1 MRAKKYWLIPA
12 AALVLGLAGCGADTP
27 ETEDEVRFV
36 YARKASV
43 TSFDLHNEITEN
55 NAFAI
60 DQVFEPLVMFDE
72 DGVVTDYLAD
82 STISEDGLVYTF
94 VLHDGLKFSDGQ
106 DVTAEDVKYSLERHL
121 EVGGPLPIEA
131 DIKSIEA
138 VDDRTVVITLNAAY
152 TPFYSELAN
161 FSNGI
166 VPKDLNGLSEEEFF
180 AHPVGTRPFMVEEW
194 DPSGD
199 VTFVKNPYYWQEGKP
214 VIDRLV
220 FRYIEDDNQLIN
232 QLKAGDVDAADEIS
246 FANAKSIA
254 DSEDTYVIAS
264 EGWEIEEL
272 FFNTLDE
279 HFSDV
284 HVRRAL
290 ALAIN
295 REEMMQALTFGYGVT
310 ARSVL
315 PSALR
320 YYAGDEIEVLDYD
333 LDRAAEEMKL
343 SAYPDGFQTTISI
356 ASGNYVRSQEAQ
368 IVVEAG
374 KKIGIDITI
383 NAQEIAAFR
392 QDFKNLNYDMMI
404 NSAIADYPDAN
415 SIFAFQVDPNGFS
428 QCYWTNYK
436 SEEAVAL
443 MDLGR
448 TTPDGDE
455 RHAVYSSLQQILAAD
470 VPYIP
475 FYYPERVH
483 GVRANVAGLVYR
495 PNGSPVF
502 TSVTFK

>member
-43 TSFDLHNEITEN
+43 TSFDLHNESTEN

-94 VLHDGLKFSDGQ
+94 VLHDGLKFSNGQ

-180 AHPVGTRPFMVEEW
+180 AHPVGTGPFMVEEW

-220 FRYIEDDNQLIN
+220 FRGGVERPVLQIELARN
-232 QLKAGDVDAADEIS
+232 
-246 FANAKSIA
+246 IA
-254 DSEDTYVIAS
+254 DDFARIYGEAIRGRFIIGVGYLPENVCNLPHGVVSRVAKNGLSRDRLQILREDRRQFLGRQTFDLPYKGDFRFDRFTFVNVAQR
-264 EGWEIEEL
+264 
-272 FFNTLDE
+272 FFDAVE
-279 HFSDV
+279 
-284 HVRRAL
+284 
-290 ALAIN
+290 N
-295 REEMMQALTFGYGVT
+295 RG
-310 ARSVL
+310 
-315 PSALR
+315 
-320 YYAGDEIEVLDYD
+320 
-333 LDRAAEEMKL
+333 
-343 SAYPDGFQTTISI
+343 
-356 ASGNYVRSQEAQ
+356 
-368 IVVEAG
+368 
-374 KKIGIDITI
+374 
-383 NAQEIAAFR
+383 
-392 QDFKNLNYDMMI
+392 
-404 NSAIADYPDAN
+404 SAIHNQP
-415 SIFAFQVDPNGFS
+415 P
-428 QCYWTNYK
+428 
-436 SEEAVAL
+436 
-443 MDLGR
+443 GR
-448 TTPDGDE
+448 SFE
-455 RHAVYSSLQQILAAD
+455 
-470 VPYIP
+470 
-475 FYYPERVH
+475 
-483 GVRANVAGLVYR
+483 
-495 PNGSPVF
+495 
-502 TSVTFK
+502 